1 MWMEL
6 CQLRTVL
13 DFFWITRGE
22 HKSNTETQSF
32 KFEFDTPIFLQKYI
46 IQKQYFYKKFKA
58 LFKTFLKRLTLW
70 FRSCPWISSMSR
82 CGGQRRVWWYLQRG
96 FCVRTWSMSAQHF
109 LIYRRYRIHG
119 FLHLEIISV
128 DGLRLSY
135 GTKISRALSIARSHT
150 HTINSMVMGAAQYV
164 IYAINT
170 GKLGYSPRIKNQTFA
185 YAVSV
190 VGFISCVLLSW
201 VAAICDN
208 DNAESCRGDGTI
220 HSICAVSFFIGYNF
234 MMAMSSFSKHNDGV
248 STLVRLSILSK
259 LRFIHPVS
267 GLLTSTPVRGIKRLL
282 QLSSGQM
289 LVWFWYGPFHLIT
302 NSPKVRVG
310 ICKIDSDETQSM
322 TTMKAAYSWTIL
334 RRRKTSSN
342 DQYYNVFLHA
352 FLNDCSIVVLVLFVS
367 LAFMLHQGRIPSGHV
382 LQSGHVGISSG
393 DWISRNMVMGGS
405 VCAILVHI
413 CFYYAGTISNDAPSG
428 CLKPSVTQ
436 TCLCI
441 LSLLGLSV
449 VGCVNEDENPTVHV
463 IAAGTFF
470 ACYDVYMFWTFLMYF
485 QVKGYNVLYFILT
498 LCSVLTKVR
507 FMSSVSLGDNTPEIL
522 EWLDALVLIAFFWSD
537 NYYHSSV
544 SDLIGVLIYRDE
556 TPPVLVWG
564 VSVCVCVCKYVCA
577 CVWWDL
583 FYVISLIMSNFL
595 SNTGVTCKCTMGWK
609 ERRPRGFSKNQENES
624 HFHSKNLKIE

>member
-1 MWMEL
+1 MSSTSSFTDDIGYMGSCTWKLSQSM
-6 CQLRTVL
+6 
-13 DFFWITRGE
+13 DYRG
-22 HKSNTETQSF
+22 
-32 KFEFDTPIFLQKYI
+32 
-46 IQKQYFYKKFKA
+46 
-58 LFKTFLKRLTLW
+58 R
-70 FRSCPWISSMSR
+70 M
-82 CGGQRRVWWYLQRG
+82 
-96 FCVRTWSMSAQHF
+96 VR
-109 LIYRRYRIHG
+109 
-119 FLHLEIISV
+119 
-128 DGLRLSY
+128 
-135 GTKISRALSIARSHT
+135 KISRALDLSFAHT
-150 HTINSMVMGAAQYV
+150 HIFNSMVMGAAQYV

-185 YAVSV
+185 FAVSA
-190 VGFISCVLLSW
+190 VGFVSCVCLSW

-208 DNAESCRGDGTI
+208 DSKESCRGNGTI
-220 HSICAVSFFIGYNF
+220 HDITAVSFFIGYNF
-234 MMAMSSFSKHNDGV
+234 MMAMSSFSKHNGV
-248 STLVRLSILSK
+248 STHHVCAFLSILSK

-267 GLLTSTPVRGIKRLL
+267 GLLTSTPVWGDQTPLAIVEWTDVGLIL
-282 QLSSGQM
+282 IWTVS
-289 LVWFWYGPFHLIT
+289 FLIT

-310 ICKIDSDETQSM
+310 ICKIDSDENQSM
-322 TTMKAAYSWTIL
+322 TTMKAALLVNDPTK
-334 RRRKTSSN
+334 RKTRS
-342 DQYYNVFLHA
+342 DDKYYNVAFFSMRFLA
-352 FLNDCSIVVLVLFVS
+352 TIAVSWFFVCLFVC

-382 LQSGHVGISSG
+382 PYISDMWVYPPG

-436 TCLCI
+436 TSLCI

-485 QVKGYNVLYFILT
+485 RVRGYNVLYFILT

-556 TPPVLVWG
+556 TPPVLV
-564 VSVCVCVCKYVCA
+564 
-577 CVWWDL
+577 
-583 FYVISLIMSNFL
+583 
-595 SNTGVTCKCTMGWK
+595 
-609 ERRPRGFSKNQENES
+609 
-624 HFHSKNLKIE
+624 